1 MPNVETL
8 GDDVFC
14 ECSNLTSASFPKATR
29 IGSYAFQDTG
39 LATLDL
45 SSISYTDWNQ
55 YWSIPAGCVVTFSDG
70 IKQVIYENNKYSLIS
85 YTIPYYI
92 VKDSNNCLDVT
103 TNGSPQD
110 AVYND
115 VLSENRGTIN
125 DSSALSIVDNA
136 LNLDVKSGLD
146 SPE

>member
-1 MPNVETL
+1 MPNVERIGDEAFL
-8 GDDVFC
+8 GCD
-14 ECSNLTSASFPKATR
+14 NLTSASFPKATYV
-29 IGSYAFQDTG
+29 GYYAFQDTG

-45 SSISYTDWNQ
+45 SSISYNDWSQN
-55 YWSIPAGCVVTFSDG
+55 WSIPAGCGVTFSDG

-110 AVYND
+110 YVYDD
-115 VLSENRGTIN
+115 VLSENRGNIA
-125 DSSALSIVDNA
+125 DSSASSIADNA
-136 LNLDVKSGLD
+136 FNLDVKSSLD
-146 SPE
+146 CPE